1 MDVACFFFCALV
13 FDKPAELGWDV
24 CAPPAL
30 AEVDV
35 GPWDW
40 VRVSFLG
47 AP

>member
-24 CAPPAL
+24 CAPAL